1 VRRALAA
8 AIAVVALG
16 CAEPPAPT
24 GLATSADDLFG
35 EHLVPRF
42 ELILDDDARASLA
55 ARPKDWVR
63 AEFRY
68 AGTTL
73 GDVGVRW
80 KGNRSRQGLDGKPSW
95 KIRFDKFVPKQRFL
109 GQRELVLNNLVEDPT
124 AAREALAYRLYRS
137 AGVPAPRTG
146 WAQLVVDGANLGLY
160 LNLEAIDRGPLKRVF
175 GDDDGTLYEGEF
187 GCDLYPEDAPR
198 FEQDGGD
205 DVGHA
210 DLIALAEVAR
220 RPDALLAPDGPLDLP
235 RVLGYLAVAAVIGD
249 FDGYR
254 HGHNYRLYR
263 DRDSGRW
270 SLLPWGQD
278 RTFKSRLR
286 LTDSGGLVAKLCFAD
301 APCRATFAL
310 AVVAAAARLDAL
322 IRDGTLD
329 RWFILIDAAGR
340 VDPRRPADADEVAD
354 ARAALRRFVAERPAE
369 IRAELACLGPT
380 PPASCAPPTA
390 PCVPTTVGATT
401 FALCPTPR
409 TWDDAAAACRQ
420 DGLQLARLDDADQV
434 AAIAEAA
441 RAISSER
448 WWIGLSDRTAEG
460 TWAWADGAP
469 VGFTRWRKGQPD
481 DAACGEDCAALRP
494 KGRGTWSDGHCA
506 QRRPY
511 VCR

>member
-1 VRRALAA
+1 
-8 AIAVVALG
+8 
-16 CAEPPAPT
+16 
-24 GLATSADDLFG
+24 
-35 EHLVPRF
+35 VPRF

-95 KIRFDKFVPKQRFL
+95 KLRFDKFVPKQRFL

-124 AAREALAYRLYRS
+124 AVREALAYRLYRG

-210 DLIALAEVAR
+210 DLIALARWRAAPTR
-220 RPDALLAPDGPLDLP
+220 SWRPTGPSICRGSWATWRWP
-235 RVLGYLAVAAVIGD
+235 RSSATSMAIATATTTGC
-249 FDGYR
+249 
-254 HGHNYRLYR
+254 YR

-301 APCRATFAL
+301 AR
-310 AVVAAAARLDAL
+310 AARPS
-322 IRDGTLD
+322 
-329 RWFILIDAAGR
+329 RWR
-340 VDPRRPADADEVAD
+340 WWRPRPAS
-354 ARAALRRFVAERPAE
+354 
-369 IRAELACLGPT
+369 T
-380 PPASCAPPTA
+380 P
-390 PCVPTTVGATT
+390 
-401 FALCPTPR
+401 
-409 TWDDAAAACRQ
+409 
-420 DGLQLARLDDADQV
+420 
-434 AAIAEAA
+434 
-441 RAISSER
+441 
-448 WWIGLSDRTAEG
+448 
-460 TWAWADGAP
+460 
-469 VGFTRWRKGQPD
+469 
-481 DAACGEDCAALRP
+481 
-494 KGRGTWSDGHCA
+494 
-506 QRRPY
+506 
-511 VCR
+511 

>member
-1 VRRALAA
+1 
-8 AIAVVALG
+8 
-16 CAEPPAPT
+16 
-24 GLATSADDLFG
+24 
-35 EHLVPRF
+35 VPRF

-124 AAREALAYRLYRS
+124 AVREALAYRLYRD

-220 RPDALLAPDGPLDLP
+220 RARRALGARRAPRSAAGPGLP
-235 RVLGYLAVAAVIGD
+235 GGVRGHRRLRWLPPRPQLPAAP
-249 FDGYR
+249 R
-254 HGHNYRLYR
+254 
-263 DRDSGRW
+263 
-270 SLLPWGQD
+270 
-278 RTFKSRLR
+278 SRLR
-286 LTDSGGLVAKLCFAD
+286 SVVA
-301 APCRATFAL
+301 P
-310 AVVAAAARLDAL
+310 AVGPGPDLQVAAAPHRL
-322 IRDGTLD
+322 
-329 RWFILIDAAGR
+329 
-340 VDPRRPADADEVAD
+340 RRPGRQAV
-354 ARAALRRFVAERPAE
+354 LRRR
-369 IRAELACLGPT
+369 R
-380 PPASCAPPTA
+380 
-390 PCVPTTVGATT
+390 VPRDLRG
-401 FALCPTPR
+401 
-409 TWDDAAAACRQ
+409 W
-420 DGLQLARLDDADQV
+420 
-434 AAIAEAA
+434 
-441 RAISSER
+441 R
-448 WWIGLSDRTAEG
+448 WW
-460 TWAWADGAP
+460 
-469 VGFTRWRKGQPD
+469 
-481 DAACGEDCAALRP
+481 RP
-494 KGRGTWSDGHCA
+494 RLAST
-506 QRRPY
+506 P
-511 VCR
+511 